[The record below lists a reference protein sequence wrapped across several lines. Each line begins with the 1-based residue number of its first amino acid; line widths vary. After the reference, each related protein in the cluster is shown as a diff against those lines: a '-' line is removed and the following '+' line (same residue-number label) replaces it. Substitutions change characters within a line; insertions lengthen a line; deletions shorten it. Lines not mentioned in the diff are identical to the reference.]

1 MNRQTLTMRIFGIM
15 TLKNLCFSLIT
26 IWAFVSCDSR
36 TEAEIIVDKAIEA
49 HGGEAFENSKIEF
62 DFRDIHYTILK
73 TPERFEYIREFS
85 DSTGNVIRDLL
96 NNDGFVRTANGA
108 KIDTLSEEWIGKYSR
123 SVNSVAYFAYLPYG
137 LNDPSVFKT
146 LMGETEINGEKYD
159 LIKVTFAEEGG
170 GEDFDDEFLYWIG
183 TEDSIVDFMAYSYH
197 TDGGGVRMREVSS
210 VKEIG
215 GIRFQ
220 NYLNYKP
227 HDETVAV
234 EKMQEL
240 YESGDLE
247 LLSEIN
253 LENIKVEPLKD

>member
-1 MNRQTLTMRIFGIM
+1 MKLHHLFLFLCGLTL
-15 TLKNLCFSLIT
+15 FS
-26 IWAFVSCDSR
+26 ACDSR
-36 TEAEIIVDKAIEA
+36 TEAQKIVDKAIEA
-49 HGGEAFENSKIEF
+49 HGGESYWNSKVEF
-62 DFRDIHYTILK
+62 DFRNIHYTILK
-73 TPERFEYIREFS
+73 TPDRFEYIREFS
-85 DSTGNVIRDLL
+85 DSTGNVKDLL
-96 NNDGFVRTANGA
+96 NNDGFVRTVNGA

-146 LMGETEINGEKYD
+146 SLGETEINGEKYN

-170 GEDFDDEFLYWIG
+170 GDDFDDEFLYWIG
-183 TEDSIVDFMAYSYH
+183 IEDSIVDYMAYSYH
-197 TDGGGVRMREVSS
+197 TDGGGVRMREVSG
-210 VKEIG
+210 VNEVG

-220 NYLNYKP
+220 NYLNLKP
-227 HDETVAV
+227 ADESVSV

-253 LENIKVEPLKD
+253 LENISVEPLEN